1 MNCREWEARIA
12 ADLDDPGVVRHV
24 GDCAG
29 CQVFA
34 SGLRETLDT
43 LRMAHAE
50 PIAPAHYAAVRARVM
65 AELHPRRR
73 WGWLWVASG
82 VAAVFFVVGWVGIQ
96 REMRVAELPLRVAV
110 VVPPA
115 PAAPVARSR
124 RAPVVKRPVVARK
137 AAPEE
142 EIVVKV
148 ETGDPE
154 VVIYWITETKGDEL
168 R

>member
-1 MNCREWEARIA
+1 MGG
-12 ADLDDPGVVRHV
+12 ADRGGPGRSGRRTACGGLRGVPGVRER
-24 GDCAG
+24 DA
-29 CQVFA
+29 
-34 SGLRETLDT
+34 ETLET

-73 WGWLWVASG
+73 WGWLWVAAG
-82 VAAVFFVVGWVGIQ
+82 VAAVVLLSVGGLDSAGDAGCGAS
-96 REMRVAELPLRVAV
+96 VAGGGRR
-110 VVPPA
+110 
-115 PAAPVARSR
+115 AAGAGRSRRYGRR

-148 ETGDPE
+148 ETG
-154 VVIYWITETKGDEL
+154 IRT
-168 R
+168 

>member
-1 MNCREWEARIA
+1 
-12 ADLDDPGVVRHV
+12 
-24 GDCAG
+24 
-29 CQVFA
+29 
-34 SGLRETLDT
+34 
-43 LRMAHAE
+43 
-50 PIAPAHYAAVRARVM
+50 
-65 AELHPRRR
+65 
-73 WGWLWVASG
+73 
-82 VAAVFFVVGWVGIQ
+82 
-96 REMRVAELPLRVAV
+96 MRVAELPLRVAV

-115 PAAPVARSR
+115 PAAPGARSR

-148 ETGDPE
+148 ETGDPD